1 MCTLCLFSF
10 AQSIFKTEMR
20 AVSTILQFNF
30 TESIPGSI
38 IVGLSDTSCFIS
50 QRIIQSREQARDKVG
65 DHDFKL
71 L

>member
-1 MCTLCLFSF
+1 
-10 AQSIFKTEMR
+10 MR

-50 QRIIQSREQARDKVG
+50 QRIIQSREQAREKVG

>member
-1 MCTLCLFSF
+1 
-10 AQSIFKTEMR
+10 MR
-20 AVSTILQFNF
+20 TVFTIHQFNF
-30 TESIPGSI
+30 TECLPGSNT
-38 IVGLSDTSCFIS
+38 VGLLDTSCFIS